1 MWLRNRSINVK
12 LVKDKQDAKMDS
24 DPTDLVRTIT
34 KGAVELVVVYMAS
47 DTLRK
52 CIVHTVATRIT

>member
-12 LVKDKQDAKMDS
+12 LVKDKQDAKLDS

>member
-1 MWLRNRSINVK
+1 MWFRNRSINVK
-12 LVKDKQDAKMDS
+12 LVKDKQDAKLDS